1 MEKVLIEW
9 LRKKFGRTDFAT
21 VGIGDD
27 CAVLPPTES
36 SFVVTCDA
44 VCDTVHF
51 SSRELTAQEIGRKAL
66 AVNLSDLASMGAT
79 AQSALVTLV
88 LPSSLGID
96 YAKDIFRGMMPL
108 AESYGVEIVGGDTI
122 TGKTNLMVSITAI
135 GIAPS
140 SGSWLISEAQPG
152 DQIVVTGEFGGSIL
166 GHHVTFEPRLNF
178 AQQWRNEA
186 GVIKACTDVSDSLGI
201 DLAKI
206 AKASGLGFQIDLTQ
220 VPISKAAYKIAST
233 SGRTPLHHSLTDG
246 EDFELVL
253 AIAPENWERVR
264 QATSDVRLTKIGQ
277 FTDDQKYRARIEERW
292 EPFQPQGYEHTSN
305 E

>member
-1 MEKVLIEW
+1 M
-9 LRKKFGRTDFAT
+9 
-21 VGIGDD
+21 
-27 CAVLPPTES
+27 
-36 SFVVTCDA
+36 
-44 VCDTVHF
+44 
-51 SSRELTAQEIGRKAL
+51 
-66 AVNLSDLASMGAT
+66 
-79 AQSALVTLV
+79 
-88 LPSSLGID
+88 
-96 YAKDIFRGMMPL
+96 
-108 AESYGVEIVGGDTI
+108 
-122 TGKTNLMVSITAI
+122 
-135 GIAPS
+135 
-140 SGSWLISEAQPG
+140 
-152 DQIVVTGEFGGSIL
+152 TGEFGGSIL
-166 GHHVTFEPRLNF
+166 GHHVTFVPRLNC
-178 AQQWRNEA
+178 AQHWRNEA